1 MNDKR
6 LRFFSGRVLRCV
18 RLFSCA
24 LAALCAFGSP
34 PPVSSVTPLQ
44 QETAVSLGM
53 RSSIVVR
60 GSVARVNASDEPQ
73 LAPTASTVVVK
84 VSNMYLGSEISGDQA
99 GRNITV
105 ILSRSSRFKVG
116 EEAYFFGNPRFVG
129 KSLTMADE
137 GEIPAT
143 DARANAAEIQRG
155 VQARRDLPIRLRL
168 NVADMVFRGKVEDV
182 RTLEASEEAPKQS
195 GRESVSDRESVSEH
209 DPEWRVAF
217 VRVVTPLRGVK
228 EGVVLIIFPSSND
241 IMWLNTPK
249 PKIGQE
255 AVFIAHKPLKEEE
268 PLLRSTGVLEFI
280 KRQGAELVTYPYDIL
295 PATEEGRVRE
305 LLTKEVR

>member
-6 LRFFSGRVLRCV
+6 LRLFSGRVLRRV
-18 RLFSCA
+18 RLISCA

-34 PPVSSVTPLQ
+34 PPVSSLTSLQ
-44 QETAVSLGM
+44 QETAVSLGL

-60 GSVARVNASDEPQ
+60 GSVARVNASDEPL
-73 LAPTASTVVVK
+73 LAPNANTVVVK
-84 VSNMYLGSEISGDQA
+84 VSKMYIGSEISGDQS

-105 ILSRSSRFKVG
+105 ILSRPSRFKPG

-143 DARANAAEIQRG
+143 DARANSAEIQRG

-182 RTLEASEEAPKQS
+182 RTPEASEETPRQS
-195 GRESVSDRESVSEH
+195 GGESGNEH
-209 DPEWRVAF
+209 DPEWRVAT
-217 VRVVTPLRGVK
+217 VRVLTPLRGVK
-228 EGVVLIIFPSSND
+228 EGVALIVFPSSND
-241 IMWLNTPK
+241 IMWMNTPK

-268 PLLRSTGVLEFI
+268 SLLRSTGVLDFI
-280 KRQGAELVTYPYDIL
+280 RRQNAELVTYPYDIL